1 MPKSKNTPT
10 SEKDYFNGMTEE
22 EYYRTTAWRVN
33 QEWNDYARD
42 RANLERH
49 LSRIDI
55 VLRKEV

>member
-1 MPKSKNTPT
+1 MD
-10 SEKDYFNGMTEE
+10 DYFNGMTEE

-49 LSRIDI
+49 LSRIEI
-55 VLRKEV
+55 IERWTKI